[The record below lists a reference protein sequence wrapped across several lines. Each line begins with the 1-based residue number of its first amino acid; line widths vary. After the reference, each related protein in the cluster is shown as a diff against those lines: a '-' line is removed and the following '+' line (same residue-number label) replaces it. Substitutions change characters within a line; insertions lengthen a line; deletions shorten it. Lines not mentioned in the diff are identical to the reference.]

1 MENKKNILF
10 PIVGASVLGVF
21 AIGAIIFLATRPDPV
36 EPAPVEST
44 TEATTT
50 EATNGQTESSA
61 PTTAATNGQTESS
74 APTTAATNGQTESSA
89 PTTEA
94 TTTEAATIDTTDY
107 STEPEEFVVNDI
119 SDIIL
124 DGPPPT
130 PPPTQATPAQ
140 ANTTENPNPRMGETR
155 ANGDYWSGQE
165 WVPWTSGS
173 ASGRDSTIGT
183 GDWDNIVGW

>member
-1 MENKKNILF
+1 MENNEKIKKDKFF

-36 EPAPVEST
+36 DPAPVETT

-50 EATNGQTESSA
+50 EATNEQTESSA
-61 PTTAATNGQTESS
+61 PTTAETHGQTESS
-74 APTTAATNGQTESSA
+74 T

-94 TTTEAATIDTTDY
+94 TTTEATTIDTTDY

-130 PPPTQATPAQ
+130 PPPTQATPAPNPN
-140 ANTTENPNPRMGETR
+140 ATNNPNPQPRETNGRGEFW
-155 ANGDYWSGQE
+155 NGHE
-165 WVPWTSGS
+165 WVPNGTVVVIVEP
-173 ASGRDSTIGT
+173 STIGD